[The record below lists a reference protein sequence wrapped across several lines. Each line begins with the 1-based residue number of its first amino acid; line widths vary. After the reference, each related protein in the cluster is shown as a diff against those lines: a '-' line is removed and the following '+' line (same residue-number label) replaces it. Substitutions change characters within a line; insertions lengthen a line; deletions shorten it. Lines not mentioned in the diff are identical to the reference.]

1 MYRITK
7 VKVLNDYN
15 IEIKFNDGTKGII
28 NLSSKLSKG
37 IFKLWKN
44 YDYFQKVKIGS
55 SGELSW
61 NEEIDLCP
69 DALYLQLTGKKPE
82 DIFPSLNKERASA

>member
-1 MYRITK
+1 MYKITK
-7 VKVLNDYN
+7 VKVLDNYN
-15 IEIKFNDGTKGII
+15 VEIKFNDGEKGII
-28 NLSSKLSKG
+28 NLSNKLKKG
-37 IFKLWKN
+37 IFKLWKDYN
-44 YDYFQKVKIGS
+44 YFKNVKIGN

-61 NEEIDLCP
+61 NDEIDLCP